1 MVLVIVVFLWNSIWV
16 LLFDNLL
23 EKGCNI
29 FFIIRKMMFWFI
41 LFIIFG
47 DVVLDFLFIKRFW
60 KYMYFLLMGWMIK
73 E

>member
-1 MVLVIVVFLWNSIWV
+1 MVLVIVVFLCNSFWV

-47 DVVLDFLFIKRFW
+47 DVVLDFFFIKRFW